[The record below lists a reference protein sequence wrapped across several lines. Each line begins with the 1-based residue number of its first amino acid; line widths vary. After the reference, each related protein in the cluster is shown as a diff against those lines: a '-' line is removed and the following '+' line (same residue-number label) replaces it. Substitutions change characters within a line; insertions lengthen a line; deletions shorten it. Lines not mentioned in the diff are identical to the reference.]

1 MRSTKS
7 YFNSRLFIKTVTRYW
22 PIWSV
27 YLFILSIV
35 NYFIVR
41 ESVYYSYADVVE
53 LDSLYNST
61 ITFGLIFSAIF
72 CLATAMFSHSW
83 MYTARSASAYACLP
97 IKREGLF
104 LSTSLAGVAPLILS
118 NLVAMIVMSLTAL
131 YFGVNAFYAALLCFL
146 ALSLFNVFSYGLATF
161 CCELTGNA
169 FVVPFIYAIFNFL
182 AVVVEALLKVLA
194 GFFIYGASFSSSF
207 YFSFLSPIYE
217 MITKVNTIRTPESG
231 ITGWSYIIAYAVVG
245 LILCALSLLIFKKRR
260 METAS
265 DIVAFNPLKPVF
277 KYCLSFGCA
286 LTLGM
291 LFYSIIANDFD
302 YNYAYGCELKTII
315 TLGICMIIAAFI
327 GYFAAEMLI
336 HKSFKVF
343 KNKWKGFICVCA
355 VIALLIAGMYFDL
368 FGIEKYIPD
377 TDDIRSVSFSVF
389 GCTTEIEDADTIEL
403 LRETHSAIIAD
414 KDRNRSLVN
423 SYMLEDESEEFLY
436 DFRITYCLNS
446 GRRVNRE
453 YTLFAPD
460 FHEANWQTLVGIINR
475 PDCIESRV
483 GKLFTNEIIDCSIYY
498 AIPKAHDDE
507 IHYATEYSEDGTEMY
522 LTPIDSPSYPD
533 TDSKYVELTD
543 EQAKDL
549 IIPALNDDIKHGRIS
564 DFNYGSS
571 GNAHSEYLYDC
582 SINFTIS
589 QKSNN
594 NNYFYYDSIY
604 FTPNVNSVSTNEA
617 LKSLG
622 VELYTVAEI
631 YE

>member
-7 YFNSRLFIKTVTRYW
+7 YFNLQLFKKTVTRYW

-27 YLFILSIV
+27 YLFILSIA

-53 LDSLYNST
+53 LDSLYSST

-104 LSTSLAGVAPLILS
+104 LSTSLAGVVPLILS
-118 NLVAMIVMSLTAL
+118 NLFAMIVMSLTAL

-217 MITKVNTIRTPESG
+217 MITKVHTIRTPESG

-368 FGIEKYIPD
+368 FGIEKYVPD
-377 TDDIRSVSFSVF
+377 TDDIGSVSFSVF

-414 KDRNRSLVN
+414 KDRNRSLLKDWR
-423 SYMLEDESEEFLY
+423 YEDETEEFLY
-436 DFRITYCLNS
+436 DFRITYVLDN

-453 YTLFAPD
+453 YTIFASD
-460 FHEANWQTLVGIINR
+460 FHEANWQTLSGIINR
-475 PDCIESRV
+475 ADCIKARTAP
-483 GKLFTNEIIDCSIYY
+483 LFTDDIEYCNIYY
-498 AIPKAHDDE
+498 TVPVADSSANEKDADFAEED
-507 IHYATEYSEDGTEMY
+507 AEYER
-522 LTPIDSPSYPD
+522 LPIDKYPD
-533 TDSKYVELTD
+533 TEGKYIELTAS
-543 EQAKDL
+543 EAKEAL
-549 IIPALNDDIKHGRIS
+549 IPAIIDDINHGRIS
-564 DFNYGSS
+564 DFHNYYGSRS
-571 GNAHSEYLYDC
+571 LSREIYEC
-582 SINFTIS
+582 SINFSIPIKRDNS
-589 QKSNN
+589 E
-594 NNYFYYDSIY
+594 YFYYNNIS
-604 FTPNVNSVSTNEA
+604 FNPTVNSTSTNEA

-622 VELYTVAEI
+622 IELYTVAEL